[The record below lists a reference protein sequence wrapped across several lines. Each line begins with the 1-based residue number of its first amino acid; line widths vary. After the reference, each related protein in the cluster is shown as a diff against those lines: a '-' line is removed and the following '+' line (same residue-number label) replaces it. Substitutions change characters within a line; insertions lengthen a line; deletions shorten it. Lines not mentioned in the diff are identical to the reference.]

1 MITFVIPT
9 NNRPRELNIAVKSI
23 ADQIAKLTCD
33 TKVSIVVLDNGSEES
48 TKNVID
54 RFTHDFIE
62 YRRFDDNQDYSVA
75 FHRMMTACPDSDW
88 VWTFGD
94 DDYLRDGSLEFI
106 IKQLKDAP
114 DELKFIHVAEITRWS
129 KANSVYRGEFID
141 ICRNIGWLEMTG
153 FITGNLCRGEFLN
166 KAAQTPRWKE
176 YAKSAFVHS
185 LALLETMQHEQAMFL
200 DIPCVQT
207 QSREQTHECIQK
219 WVEARIPERY
229 LFVSTSIERMYDD
242 GVLTEK
248 LPPKFFRYL
257 NYHLWDRFMTHFGG
271 DYLNHGQMWIEDSWA
286 NVIRFAR
293 FLDDDEV
300 SKSIVDDVEAM
311 RGMIGVHFYMQKNLD
326 GLRNE
331 IQSIAL
337 RRGEGVYP
345 YSYLKAPE

>member
-1 MITFVIPT
+1 MLTFVIPT
-9 NNRPRELNIAVKSI
+9 NNRPQELNISVRSI

-33 TKVSIVVLDNGSEES
+33 TKVKIVVLDNGSEES

-62 YRRFDDNQDYSVA
+62 YRRFEDNQDYSVA
-75 FHRMMTACPDSDW
+75 FHRMMTACPESDW

-94 DDYLRDGSLEFI
+94 DDLLRDGSLEFVLE
-106 IKQLKDAP
+106 QLKAAS
-114 DELKFIHVAEITRWS
+114 DELSFIHVAEITRWS
-129 KANSVYRGEFID
+129 KANSVYKGEFID
-141 ICRNIGWLEMTG
+141 LCRNIGWLEMTG
-153 FITGNLCRGEFLN
+153 FITGNLCRGSLLY

-185 LALLETMQHEQAMFL
+185 LALLETMQHEQSMFL

-207 QSREQTHECIQK
+207 QSREQTQECIQK
-219 WVEARIPERY
+219 WVDAHIPERY
-229 LFVSTSIERMYDD
+229 LFVSTAIERMYDD
-242 GVLTEK
+242 GVVTEK

-271 DYLNHGQMWIEDSWA
+271 DYLDRNQMWIEDSWA

-300 SKSIVDDVEAM
+300 AEKIVQDVEAM

-326 GLRNE
+326 GLRSE
-331 IQSIAL
+331 IEKIAL